1 MEDPLAKQAVAKTDE
16 YDFSFLKPPE
26 TQIQKLK
33 RKVRENPLVPI
44 GMACTVAALV
54 LGIANFQRG
63 NQRNQQL
70 MMRARVAAQGGTILA
85 LVTGLYFAAT
95 KDKK

>member
-1 MEDPLAKQAVAKTDE
+1 MEKTQTTIKDEE
-16 YDFSFLKPPE
+16 YDFSFLKPQE

-44 GMACTVAALV
+44 GMGCTVAALV

-63 NQRNQQL
+63 HQRNQQI
-70 MMRARVAAQGGTILA
+70 MMRARVLAQGGTVLA